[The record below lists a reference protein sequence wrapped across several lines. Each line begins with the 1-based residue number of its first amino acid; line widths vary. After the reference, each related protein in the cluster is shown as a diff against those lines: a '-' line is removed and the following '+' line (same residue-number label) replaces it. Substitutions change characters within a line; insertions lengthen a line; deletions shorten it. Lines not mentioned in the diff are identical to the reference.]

1 MEKIKVILECEVS
14 KFNLIV
20 IWYVDGEEIKFFDR
34 VEFVVYDTVYQFIIE
49 IVKFIDEGKYIID
62 VEGQKFF
69 VIFLVDGKLLLFINF
84 DFIKNL

>member
-1 MEKIKVILECEVS
+1 MEKIKVVLECEVS

-84 DFIKNL
+84 DFFKNL

>member
-1 MEKIKVILECEVS
+1 MEKIKVVLECEVS
-14 KFNLIV
+14 KLNLIV